1 MKKVVCEKPF
11 WLKPPWHILFDLV
24 RLHKIRPWD
33 VDLTRLL
40 SSFVSEMRE
49 HSYIDFAAS
58 GTALF
63 SSSIIL
69 RLQSEQVMKLEEPPV
84 PPPVRP
90 VEILPPPLQLP
101 FRYEFTSTTLDNLM
115 TALEDVV
122 KHESEHRPVKLVKFE
137 PPPPDFFKEYDRFF
151 MDIESKIDDFY
162 GNLKAMTRG
171 KIVPFA
177 EIVKGKVRIEII
189 RTFLLLLFLAGKQYI
204 QLLQDEEFGELYVDV
219 SKEPDRDVRPLT
231 V

>member
-1 MKKVVCEKPF
+1 LSKTVSEKPF
-11 WLKPPWHILFDLV
+11 WLKPPWQVLFDLV
-24 RLHKIRPWD
+24 KLYKIRPWD
-33 VDLTRLL
+33 IDLKNVL
-40 SSFVSEMRE
+40 SSFVTEMFNRG
-49 HSYIDFAAS
+49 YIDFAAS

-69 RLQSEQVMKLEEPPV
+69 RLQSEHIMKLQEPP
-84 PPPVRP
+84 PPPQVKP

-101 FRYEFTSTTLDNLM
+101 FRYEFTSTTLDHLI

-122 KHESEHRPVKLVKFE
+122 KHESEHRVFKPVKVE
-137 PPPPDFFKEYDRFF
+137 VPPPDFFKEYDRFF
-151 MDIESKIDDFY
+151 VEIESKIDDFY
-162 GNLKAMTRG
+162 NNLKTMTRG
-171 KIVPFA
+171 KIIPFA

-189 RTFLLLLFLAGKQYI
+189 RTFLLLLFLASKQYI
-204 QLLQDEEFGELYVDV
+204 QLLQDEEFGDLYIDL